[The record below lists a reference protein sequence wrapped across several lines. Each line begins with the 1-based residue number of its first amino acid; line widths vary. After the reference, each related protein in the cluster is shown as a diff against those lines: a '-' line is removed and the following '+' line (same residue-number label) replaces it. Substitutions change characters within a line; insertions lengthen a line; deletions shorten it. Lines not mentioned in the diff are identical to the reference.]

1 MGQESRRVEWEQRV
15 AAWKASG
22 LTQKQYADGTTSS
35 LTPGARK
42 NRLFVAMLQKSRDYY
57 AMMVYSTHETLP

>member
-22 LTQKQYADGTTSS
+22 LTQKQY
-35 LTPGARK
+35 
-42 NRLFVAMLQKSRDYY
+42 SRVRHFF
-57 AMMVYSTHETLP
+57 AQVIVFE

>member
-35 LTPGARK
+35 LTPGGRVK
-42 NRLFVAMLQKSRDYY
+42 TVFL
-57 AMMVYSTHETLP
+57 